1 MQPVISQSRRIASL
15 TLLTSVNP
23 SLPRHVSRP
32 LDVETEAVIERY
44 YILAPQPGPRF
55 FRVRKRLEEKPGCC
69 RENKRGSSASRSQ
82 FAFFVDGLG
91 PVSLFFSASHTQK
104 VQARKRQENEMGK
117 REFVGW
123 GGGRKKK
130 GWKKTKEWQKNE
142 GGKLG
147 KMGARGVLQGRG
159 KARRGWPFNICSL
172 HLADF
177 PGKIDATV
185 TSFSRRLLN

>member
-123 GGGRKKK
+123 GEEEKRLEENERMAEKR
-130 GWKKTKEWQKNE
+130 GWKTGENGGE
-142 GGKLG
+142 GGCYRDE
-147 KMGARGVLQGRG
+147 ARHGGGGPLIFARCISRTFRGR
-159 KARRGWPFNICSL
+159 SM
-172 HLADF
+172 
-177 PGKIDATV
+177 
-185 TSFSRRLLN
+185 RL

>member
-1 MQPVISQSRRIASL
+1 MFKAGCARMQPVISQSRRIASL

-123 GGGRKKK
+123 GGGGGRKKVGRK
-130 GWKKTKEWQKNE
+130 RKNGRKTRVENW
-142 GGKLG
+142 GKW
-147 KMGARGVLQGRG
+147 GRG
-159 KARRGWPFNICSL
+159 GCYRDEARHGGGGPLIFARCISRTFRGRSM
-172 HLADF
+172 
-177 PGKIDATV
+177 
-185 TSFSRRLLN
+185 RL

>member
-1 MQPVISQSRRIASL
+1 MQPVISQSRRTASL

-55 FRVRKRLEEKPGCC
+55 FGVRKRLEEKAGCC
-69 RENKRGSSASRSQ
+69 RENKRGSSTFRSQ

-91 PVSLFFSASHTQK
+91 PVSLFFSYTEE
-104 VQARKRQENEMGK
+104 VQAPKRQENEMGK
-117 REFVGW
+117 REFVAR
-123 GGGRKKK
+123 GREEKRLEENERMAEKR
-130 GWKKTKEWQKNE
+130 GWKTGEN
-142 GGKLG
+142 GGE
-147 KMGARGVLQGRG
+147 GVLRGRG